1 MAITTTDLLLVN
13 RAGTDYKMASN
24 LAMTKVQATDVLL
37 INRAGVDYK
46 ITGAKFLAGNFL
58 DTDLFLVNR
67 GGVDYKATGALMRA
81 ILQRAAVIGTV
92 VLSEE
97 DAAAPAFTSQK
108 FKTTIT
114 LTDAGQPAATIGL
127 KAYVQ
132 GRLTGTIVSTN
143 AITAT
148 TTLAPSSWGEHPDA
162 KEPSS
167 SFSVLYLG
175 NDRWIKCGSGGRM
188 QISTDNGATWTTTQ
202 AASQNCYAL
211 ARRPDTGLLMTAAG
225 GVALTSSDGGATWT
239 TRSRCTKGPGE
250 TVRRIIFGDG
260 VWMASGD
267 FDYACVSHDD
277 GATWQQSDV
286 QAGVSNFRGLSYRNS
301 VFYLQGVVATTYRSI
316 DKGITW
322 QASGTLPSFD
332 PKATHY
338 IQYATWGL
346 DGSGQ
351 PLLVLVG
358 GESSVSGVN
367 RDIIYTSPDGANWTL
382 RPALTSTYGFNG
394 VSYIDGM
401 WVAAGFIIATS
412 LDGITWKN
420 THTPRQSLWMV
431 NTSGGKWIAVGN
443 DAQTLLSAYPLGA
456 TRITLAGAFTDGFR
470 ANDRVTSEPAGAGP
484 SYLAEVDDTQVT
496 IAPPSNAWAVGQKI
510 KTTKAADGVRL
521 YLKFNAA
528 GAVTDMQSADPGF
541 VTMTNSVAPELTFP
555 ATFPSGNAP
564 DVELPNGTTI
574 TTVVEAKNT
583 AGAPT
588 KTSNTVTPAR

>member
-1 MAITTTDLLLVN
+1 MAIATADLLLVN

-132 GRLTGTIVSTN
+132 GRLKATLTSTN
-143 AITAT
+143 AITAIAET
-148 TTLAPSSWGEHPDA
+148 KPTDGWSKAAEPIPGNYNLNPSKGVMFKGKWYFGGGGESIFSSPD
-162 KEPSS
+162 
-167 SFSVLYLG
+167 
-175 NDRWIKCGSGGRM
+175 
-188 QISTDNGATWTTTQ
+188 
-202 AASQNCYAL
+202 
-211 ARRPDTGLLMTAAG
+211 
-225 GVALTSSDGGATWT
+225 
-239 TRSRCTKGPGE
+239 
-250 TVRRIIFGDG
+250 
-260 VWMASGD
+260 
-267 FDYACVSHDD
+267 
-277 GATWQQSDV
+277 
-286 QAGVSNFRGLSYRNS
+286 
-301 VFYLQGVVATTYRSI
+301 
-316 DKGITW
+316 GITW
-322 QASGTLPSFD
+322 SRQTDSSKFSNIVQGL
-332 PKATHY
+332 AT
-338 IQYATWGL
+338 
-346 DGSGQ
+346 DGNI
-351 PLLVLVG
+351 LVG
-358 GESSVSGVN
+358 LSSGGKGAW
-367 RDIIYTSPDGANWTL
+367 SPDGTTWTEITGL
-382 RPALTSTYGFNG
+382 NDQCNDLAYNPTSKIWHAIYSQPSGRFVIYRSTDGKHWTKTGTRHASTETGYCMTCANG
-394 VSYIDGM
+394 V
-401 WVAAGFIIATS
+401 WVAAGTKGNAITSTDDGVSWAEIQIPGWSGGGAIYTIAYRNGLWLAGGDGRTFARSTDGLNWTAGPTISADCSAVRELVSLWGGWVAIVASTSGEYKTS
-412 LDGITWKN
+412 LDGTTWGATVN
-420 THTPRQSLWMV
+420 VDPSLPFSASRV
-431 NTSGGKWIAVGN
+431 LTDGSRVVVISSRYYSYN
-443 DAQTLLSAYPLGA
+443 DAAFGA
-456 TRITLAGAFTDGFR
+456 TRLTIAGCQTDGFAR
-470 ANDRVTSEPAGAGP
+470 TDVVSSTPGSATGMIGA
-484 SYLAEVDDTQVT
+484 LDDTNVQ
-496 IAPPSNAWAVGQKI
+496 ISPPSSAWAIGQKLRA
-510 KTTKAADGVRL
+510 TKVSDGARL
-521 YLKFNAA
+521 YLVFNAA